1 MHSNH
6 LLLEEPIRMASI
18 LEPSKASF
26 SAMTKIVG
34 TLGPSSRSVEVIS
47 ACLKAGLSVA
57 RFDFSW
63 RDAEFHQETL
73 ENLKTA
79 IKSTKKLCSVML
91 DTVGPELQV
100 VNKTEKA
107 ITLKADD
114 KVILTPDKGQEASSE
129 ILPINFAGLAKAVKK
144 GDTIFIGQYLFT
156 GSEITSVW
164 LEVDEVKDDDVV
176 CFIKNSATLAGSLFT
191 LHASQIRIDLPTL
204 SAKDKEVIASW
215 GVKNKIDFLS
225 LSYTRHAEDVR
236 EARDYL
242 SKLGDLSSTQ
252 IFAKIENVEGLTHF
266 DEILQEAD
274 GIILSRGNLGIDLPP
289 EKVFFFQKSAVYK
302 CNMAGKPAVVTRV
315 VDSMTDNLRP
325 TRAEATDVAN
335 AVLDV
340 YAFMHYNIIEPTI
353 PLKEGDNLNDYVS
366 GCDAILLGAETL
378 RGLYP
383 VETISTVGKIC
394 AEAEKVFH
402 QDQYFKR
409 TVKFVGEPMTHL
421 ESIASSAVRAALKV
435 KASVIICFTSSGRA
449 ARLIAKYR
457 PTMPVLSV
465 VIPRLRTNQLKW
477 SFSGAFE
484 ARQSLI
490 VRGLFPLLADPR
502 HPAES
507 TNATN
512 ESVLKV
518 ALDHGKASGL
528 IKSHDRVV
536 VCQKVGDA
544 SVVKII
550 ELED

>member
-18 LEPSKASF
+18 LEPSKSSF
-26 SAMTKIVG
+26 FPAMTKIVG
-34 TLGPSSRSVEVIS
+34 TLGPRSRSVEIIS
-47 ACLKAGLSVA
+47 GCLNAGMSVA

-63 RDAEFHQETL
+63 GDSAYHQETL
-73 ENLKTA
+73 DNLRVA
-79 IKSTKKLCSVML
+79 IKSTKKLCAVML
-91 DTVGPELQV
+91 DTVGAEMQV

-107 ITLKADD
+107 ISLQQDD
-114 KVILTPDKGQEASSE
+114 NVILTPDKGQEASSQV
-129 ILPINFAGLAKAVKK
+129 LPINFDGLAKAMKK
-144 GDTIFIGQYLFT
+144 GDTIFVGQYLFT
-156 GSEITSVW
+156 GSETTSVW
-164 LEVDEVKDDDVV
+164 LEVDKVDGDDVH
-176 CFIKNSATLAGSLFT
+176 CTIKNSATLAGALFT
-191 LHASQIRIDLPTL
+191 LHASQIHIDLPTL
-204 SAKDKEVIASW
+204 TETDKANISTW
-215 GVKNKIDFLS
+215 GVANKIDFLS
-225 LSYTRHAEDVR
+225 LSYTRHAQDVR
-236 EARDYL
+236 EAREYL
-242 SKLGDLSSTQ
+242 SKVGDLSQTQ

-289 EKVFFFQKSAVYK
+289 EKVFLFQKAALYK
-302 CNMAGKPAVVTRV
+302 CNMAGKPAVLTRV

-335 AVLDV
+335 AVLD
-340 YAFMHYNIIEPTI
+340 
-353 PLKEGDNLNDYVS
+353 GS
-366 GCDAILLGAETL
+366 DAILLGAETL

-383 VETISTVGKIC
+383 VETISIVGKIC
-394 AEAEKVFH
+394 AEAEKVFN
-402 QDQYFKR
+402 QDLYFKK
-409 TVKFVGEPMTHL
+409 TVKYVGEPMTHM
-421 ESIASSAVRAALKV
+421 ESIASSAVRAAIKV

-465 VIPRLRTNQLKW
+465 VIPRLKTNQLRW

-490 VRGLFPLLADPR
+490 VRGLFPMLADPR
-502 HPAES
+502 HPAETTS
-507 TNATN
+507 STN

-518 ALDHGKASGL
+518 ALDHGKASGVV
-528 IKSHDRVV
+528 KSHDRVV
-536 VCQKVGDA
+536 VCQKVADT

>member
-1 MHSNH
+1 MHSTH

-18 LEPSKASF
+18 LEPSKPSF
-26 SAMTKIVG
+26 FPAMTKIVG
-34 TLGPSSRSVEVIS
+34 TLGPKSRSVEVIS
-47 ACLKAGLSVA
+47 SCLKAGMSVA

-63 RDAEFHQETL
+63 GDIDYHQETL
-73 ENLKTA
+73 ENLKLA
-79 IKSTKKLCSVML
+79 VKSTKKLCAVML

-100 VNKTEKA
+100 LNKSERA
-107 ITLKADD
+107 ISLEAEAFVT
-114 KVILTPDKGQEASSE
+114 LTPDQEKEASSE
-129 ILPINFAGLAKAVKK
+129 LLPINFSGLSKAVKT

-156 GSEITSVW
+156 GSETTSVW
-164 LEVDEVKDDDVV
+164 LEVTELKGDDVV
-176 CFIKNSATLAGSLFT
+176 CVIKNTATLAGSLFT
-191 LHASQIRIDLPTL
+191 LHISQIRIDLPTL
-204 SAKDKEVIASW
+204 SDADKDVICKW
-215 GVKNKIDFLS
+215 GVKNNIDFLS

-236 EARDYL
+236 QAREFL
-242 SKLGDLSSTQ
+242 SKLGDLHQTQ
-252 IFAKIENVEGLTHF
+252 IFAKIENIEGLTHF

-289 EKVFFFQKSAVYK
+289 EKVFFYFKKAAVYK

-335 AVLDV
+335 AVLD
-340 YAFMHYNIIEPTI
+340 
-353 PLKEGDNLNDYVS
+353 GS
-366 GCDAILLGAETL
+366 DAILLGAETL

-383 VETISTVGKIC
+383 VETISIVGKIC
-394 AEAEKVFH
+394 AEAEKVFN
-402 QDQYFKR
+402 QDLYFKK
-409 TVKFVGEPMTHL
+409 TVKYVGEPMTHL
-421 ESIASSAVRAALKV
+421 ESIASSAVRAAIKV
-435 KASVIICFTSSGRA
+435 KASVIIVFTSSGRA

-465 VIPRLRTNQLKW
+465 VIPRLKTNQLRW
-477 SFSGAFE
+477 SFTGAFE

-490 VRGLFPLLADPR
+490 VRGLFPMLADPR

-518 ALDHGKASGL
+518 ALDHGKASGV

>member
-1 MHSNH
+1 MHSNQ

-18 LEPSKASF
+18 LEPSKGSF
-26 SAMTKIVG
+26 FPAMTKIVG
-34 TLGPSSRSVEVIS
+34 TLGPRSRSVEVIS
-47 ACLKAGLSVA
+47 ACLKAGMSVA

-63 RDAEFHQETL
+63 GDAEYHQETL
-73 ENLKTA
+73 ENLKIA
-79 IKSTKKLCSVML
+79 IKGTKKLCAVML

-100 VNKTEKA
+100 VNRSETA

-114 KVILTPDKGQEASSE
+114 NVILTPDQGQEASSQV
-129 ILPINFAGLAKAVKK
+129 LPINFAGLAKAVKK
-144 GDTIFIGQYLFT
+144 GDTIFVGQYLFT
-156 GSEITSVW
+156 GSETTSVW
-164 LEVDEVKDDDVV
+164 LEVNDVQGDDIVCVV
-176 CFIKNSATLAGSLFT
+176 KNSATLAGSLFT
-191 LHASQIRIDLPTL
+191 LHASQVPIDLPTL
-204 SAKDKEVIASW
+204 SDKDKKA
-215 GVKNKIDFLS
+215 
-225 LSYTRHAEDVR
+225 R
-236 EARDYL
+236 EFL
-242 SKLGDLSSTQ
+242 SKLGDLSQTQ
-252 IFAKIENVEGLTHF
+252 IFAKIETVEGLTHF

-289 EKVFFFQKSAVYK
+289 EKVFLFQKSAVYQ

-335 AVLDV
+335 AVLD
-340 YAFMHYNIIEPTI
+340 
-353 PLKEGDNLNDYVS
+353 

-394 AEAEKVFH
+394 AEAEKVFN
-402 QDQYFKR
+402 QDEYFKR

-465 VIPRLRTNQLKW
+465 VIPRLKTNQLKW

-518 ALDHGKASGL
+518 ALDHGKASG
-528 IKSHDRVV
+528 IVKSHDRVV

>member
-18 LEPSKASF
+18 LESSKSSF
-26 SAMTKIVG
+26 FPAMTKIVG
-34 TLGPSSRSVEVIS
+34 TLGPKSRSVEVIS
-47 ACLKAGLSVA
+47 GCLKAGMSVA

-63 RDAEFHQETL
+63 GNPKYHQETL
-73 ENLKTA
+73 ENLKAAVKT
-79 IKSTKKLCSVML
+79 TKKLCAVML

-100 VNKTEKA
+100 VNKSGNP
-107 ITLKADD
+107 ISLLADGI
-114 KVILTPDKGQEASSE
+114 VILTSDQEQEASSE
-129 ILPINFAGLAKAVKK
+129 VLPINFDGLSKAVKH
-144 GDTIFIGQYLFT
+144 GDTIFVGQYLFT
-156 GSEITSVW
+156 GSETTSVW
-164 LEVDEVKDDDVV
+164 LEVSEVKGNDVV
-176 CFIKNSATLAGSLFT
+176 CVIKNSATLAGSLFT
-191 LHASQIRIDLPTL
+191 LHASQIRIELPTL
-204 SAKDKEVIASW
+204 SDKDKEVISSW
-215 GVKNKIDFLS
+215 GVQNKIDFLS

-236 EARDYL
+236 NAREYL
-242 SKLGDLSSTQ
+242 SKLGDLYQTQ
-252 IFAKIENVEGLTHF
+252 IFAKIENIEGLIHF

-289 EKVFFFQKSAVYK
+289 EKVFLFQKAALYK

-335 AVLDV
+335 AVLD
-340 YAFMHYNIIEPTI
+340 
-353 PLKEGDNLNDYVS
+353 GS
-366 GCDAILLGAETL
+366 DAILLGAETL

-383 VETISTVGKIC
+383 VETISIVGKIC
-394 AEAEKVFH
+394 AEIYFIGLDIAEKVFN
-402 QDQYFKR
+402 QDLYFKK
-409 TVKFVGEPMTHL
+409 TVKYVGEPMTHL
-421 ESIASSAVRAALKV
+421 ESIASSAVRAAIKV

-465 VIPRLRTNQLKW
+465 VIPRLKTNQLRW

-490 VRGLFPLLADPR
+490 VRGLFPMLADPR
-502 HPAES
+502 HAAES
-507 TNATN
+507 TSSTN
-512 ESVLKV
+512 ESILKV
-518 ALDHGKASGL
+518 ALDHGKASGV

-536 VCQKVGDA
+536 ICQKVGDA